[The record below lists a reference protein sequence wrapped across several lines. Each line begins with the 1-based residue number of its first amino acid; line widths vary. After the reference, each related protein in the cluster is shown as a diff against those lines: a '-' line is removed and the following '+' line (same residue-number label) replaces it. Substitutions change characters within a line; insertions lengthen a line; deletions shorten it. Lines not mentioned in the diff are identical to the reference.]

1 MPGSKEEKTKTM
13 KKLILLFFVIFSNLS
28 SSFCQELQVKI
39 SGNGPAIILI
49 PGLSSS
55 GEVWEETV
63 THLSQNFECHVITLP
78 GFATNPAGDLQ
89 AGFINTMRG
98 LLSEYIQNQPGKV
111 LLIGHS
117 LGGFLSLHL
126 AKDLPEKIQKAVI
139 VDSYP
144 FYSAAFNPAATE
156 ENMKGM
162 ADQMK
167 ELMLAQ
173 SPEQY
178 RAQQTSTMP
187 MMTTNQMKL
196 PLAVEWSMESDRM
209 TTALA
214 MYELMT
220 TDFRQELT
228 EIKTPIMVLGAWYSG
243 KNFGLTEE
251 SVRENFK
258 SQYKLAQNVQI
269 EMAPTGHHF
278 IMWDNPEW
286 FMEKISAFLQ

>member
-1 MPGSKEEKTKTM
+1 M
-13 KKLILLFFVIFSNLS
+13 KKLILLLLVIFSNLS
-28 SSFCQELQVKI
+28 SSFSQELQVKI

-49 PGLSSS
+49 PGLASS

-63 THLSQNFECHVITLP
+63 AHLSQSFECHVVTLP
-78 GFATNPAGDLQ
+78 GFAKNPAGDLQ
-89 AGFINTMRG
+89 AGFIHTMER
-98 LLSEYIQNQPGKV
+98 LLREYIQNQPGQV
-111 LLIGHS
+111 MLIGHS

-126 AKDLPEKIQKAVI
+126 AKDLPVKIQKAVI

-167 ELMLAQ
+167 AMMMAQ

-178 RAQQTSTMP
+178 RAQQNATMP
-187 MMTTNQMKL
+187 IMTSNQKKL
-196 PLAVEWSMESDRM
+196 SLAVEWSMESDRL
-209 TTALA
+209 TTAQA

-220 TDFRQELT
+220 KDFRQELA
-228 EIKTPIMVLGAWYSG
+228 EVSTPILVLGAWYSG
-243 KNFGLTEE
+243 KEYGMTED
-251 SVRENFK
+251 SVRANFQ
-258 SQYKLAQNVQI
+258 SQYQLAKNVQI
-269 EMAPTGHHF
+269 EMAPTAHHF